1 MAAEYDCM
9 RVFANALTS
18 LAARWQVVGIL
29 TAFGHSVP
37 EFVPQD
43 AIATR
48 GAERCRDEH
57 RMVDGEATANW
68 ERLDFCTYSQLLRRG

>member
-1 MAAEYDCM
+1 MIVCG
-9 RVFANALTS
+9 FLPNALTQ

-48 GAERCRDEH
+48 EVKRCHDEH
-57 RMVDGEATANW
+57 RMVDDVATASR
-68 ERLDFCTYSQLLRRG
+68 ERWDFCS

>member
-29 TAFGHSVP
+29 TAFGRTVPESVP
-37 EFVPQD
+37 RG

-48 GAERCRDEH
+48 GAERCRDGH
-57 RMVDGEATANW
+57 RMVDGGAIASW
-68 ERLDFCTYSQLLRRG
+68 ER

>member
-9 RVFANALTS
+9 RVFANALTP

-29 TAFGHSVP
+29 TAFGRTVPESVP
-37 EFVPQD
+37 RG

-48 GAERCRDEH
+48 EVERCHDEH
-57 RMVDGEATANW
+57 RMVDDVATANW
-68 ERLDFCTYSQLLRRG
+68 ERLDFCS